1 MQSFRTVEVD
11 QKKVR
16 LQIWDTAGQE
26 RLVKGDK
33 GDKGDIG
40 DKGYIQAGI
49 RLGQIRSGLFLL

>member
-40 DKGYIQAGI
+40 DKGYIQA
-49 RLGQIRSGLFLL
+49 

>member
-33 GDKGDIG
+33 GDKGD
-40 DKGYIQAGI
+40 KEYIQAGI
-49 RLGQIRSGLFLL
+49 RLGQIRSGLFQL

>member
-33 GDKGDIG
+33 GDKGD
-40 DKGYIQAGI
+40 KGYIQAGI